1 MRALPFTVLL
11 AIICTTSSAAIRDDD
26 MMREALKDCDKN
38 QLTINFCARHAF
50 DVVDEK
56 LNNIYKALLTTMIT
70 PQAKDRLRQAQRA
83 WVAFRDKDCL
93 VLVGPPENGGSMY
106 QGLWS
111 RCAEHRTK
119 ERLVELE
126 KLDRL
131 LRCDEQPCPPKE

>member
-1 MRALPFTVLL
+1 
-11 AIICTTSSAAIRDDD
+11 

-56 LNNIYKALLTTMIT
+56 LNEIYRANLATMIT

-93 VLVGPPENGGSMY
+93 VLIGPPEKGGSMY
-106 QGLWS
+106 QGLWW
-111 RCAEHRTK
+111 RCVEHRTK

-126 KLDRL
+126 KLSRL
-131 LRCDEQPCPPKE
+131 LRCNEQPCPPKE